1 MFRES
6 QRPWLLRKQQ
16 GATTQSLLGF
26 KSKSLASGHVLAT
39 HVTSGKVFQKFR
51 FPSGL

>member
-1 MFRES
+1 MLGVS

-16 GATTQSLLGF
+16 GTTTQSLLHF

-39 HVTSGKVFQKFR
+39 DVNLGKFFKKLR